1 MKIILCLLFFA
12 TSCSSMDIYKDKIY
26 IYSVVNNNSSVI
38 DTLEIKI
45 IPNFLMDKLETKFK
59 YKVENS
65 NFEFG
70 RESRYN
76 SDNSTVSINPPIG
89 GYLNYTE
96 LLPYPEINLPPKVGD
111 SIYSEHNVPDAVSLK
126 SKEASGYQKVTG
138 KTQYKNRFIDE
149 EVWVIESYS
158 LDDNNYSAKY
168 YFSPKYGFVYFNYNL
183 GGNKIE
189 VDLIKLE
196 TYQVK

>member
-1 MKIILCLLFFA
+1 MFFI
-12 TSCSSMDIYKDKIY
+12 TSCNSSDIFEDKIY

-45 IPNFLMDKLETKFK
+45 IPNFFMDKLETKFK
-59 YKVENS
+59 YKVDNS
-65 NFEFG
+65 NVEYS
-70 RESRYN
+70 RESQYT
-76 SDNSTVSINPPIG
+76 SDNGTVSISPPIG

-96 LLPYPEINLPPKVGD
+96 LLPYPEINLPPKIGD
-111 SIYSEHNVPDAVSLK
+111 SIYSEHNIPDAVSLK
-126 SKEASGYQKVTG
+126 SKEATGYQKVTG

-168 YFSPKYGFVYFNYNL
+168 YYSLKYGFVYFNYHLNE
-183 GGNKIE
+183 NRIE
-189 VDLIKLE
+189 IELIKYE
-196 TYQVK
+196 IIQEE